1 MIVLYEIVKKERF
14 EDKHFGRKFN
24 KRADSKDPDKAGDSY
39 HGIVFSR
46 NIV

>member
-1 MIVLYEIVKKERF
+1 MIVLYENVKRF
-14 EDKHFGRKFN
+14 EDHYFGRKFN
-24 KRADSKDPDKAGDSY
+24 KRADSKDPDKTCDSY